1 MRIVRWRPRIG
12 PHLLAVDACAAGVA
26 TAAYVALAGQGGSDG
41 LPRFSGPVWVGWLVA
56 AGVGAP
62 LAVRRRWP
70 LPALGVVLGATVAA
84 TLLDITRDPYLSTAL
99 ALYAVALLVPPRR
112 AVAALA
118 LTLAVSAAAV
128 VTGEAVLTRSGPW
141 PEAVATAALVW
152 LVAGGAWG
160 AGRAVRER
168 RARAARRER
177 RLAEEAL
184 AEERLRIAREL
195 HDIVS
200 HSLSVIVVKAS
211 VANHVAKE
219 RPEETRDAIG
229 AIERTGR
236 EALTEMRRA
245 LGVLRGDTAAPHT
258 PGADSAAPHTPGADS
273 AAPHTPGADSVP
285 QTPGAG
291 SAQLAPPP
299 GLDDLPS
306 LVRRAER
313 AGIRA
318 GLRTRLATDLP
329 TGTALTVYRIV
340 QEALTNVVK
349 HAGDGTHCEVTVTA
363 DTRAQVHIEVVDDG
377 AGRVAV
383 SGAGDLRGGHGLVG
397 MRERV
402 MMYGGTLQAGPRP
415 GGGFAV
421 SARLPAEPAHGTV
434 PDRREPTA

>member
-1 MRIVRWRPRIG
+1 MRIVRWRPRTG
-12 PHLLAVDACAAGVA
+12 PHLLAVDACVAGVV

-41 LPRFSGPVWVGWLVA
+41 LPRFSGPVWAGWLVA

-62 LAVRRRWP
+62 LAIRRLWP
-70 LPALGVVLGATVAA
+70 LPALAVVLGATAAA

-99 ALYAVALLVPPRR
+99 ALYAVALLIPPRR
-112 AVAALA
+112 AVVTLA

-128 VTGEAVLTRSGPW
+128 ITGEAVLTPSGPW
-141 PEAVATAALVW
+141 PEALGTAALVW
-152 LVAGGAWG
+152 LVVGGAWA
-160 AGRAVRER
+160 AGRAVRQR
-168 RARAARRER
+168 RARAVRRER

-211 VANHVAKE
+211 VANHVAEE

-245 LGVLRGDTAAPHT
+245 LGMLRGDPATPHT
-258 PGADSAAPHTPGADS
+258 PGAGAGPHASGAGAGPHTS
-273 AAPHTPGADSVP
+273 
-285 QTPGAG
+285 GAG
-291 SAQLAPPP
+291 SARMAPPP

-306 LVRRAER
+306 LVRRAEQ
-313 AGIRA
+313 AGIRIR
-318 GLRTRLATDLP
+318 LRTRLAADLP
-329 TGTALTVYRIV
+329 AGTALTVYRIV

-363 DTRAQVHIEVVDDG
+363 DTRGQVQIEVVDDG
-377 AGRVAV
+377 AGRAAA
-383 SGAGDLRGGHGLVG
+383 SGRGDLRGGHGLVG
-397 MRERV
+397 MRERA

-421 SARLPAEPAHGTV
+421 SASLPAEPTHGTA

>member
-1 MRIVRWRPRIG
+1 MRIVRWRPRTG
-12 PHLLAVDACAAGVA
+12 PHLLAVDACVAGVV
-26 TAAYVALAGQGGSDG
+26 TAAYVALAGLGGSDG
-41 LPRFSGPVWVGWLVA
+41 SPRFSGPVWAGWLVA
-56 AGVGAP
+56 AGVGVP
-62 LAVRRRWP
+62 LAVRRLWP
-70 LPALGVVLGATVAA
+70 LPALAVVLGATAAA
-84 TLLDITRDPYLSTAL
+84 TLFDITRDPYLSTAL
-99 ALYAVALLVPPRR
+99 ALYAVALLAPPRR

-118 LTLAVSAAAV
+118 LTLVVSAAAV
-128 VTGEAVLTRSGPW
+128 VTGEAVLTPSGPW
-141 PEAVATAALVW
+141 PEAAGTAALVW
-152 LVAGGAWG
+152 LVAGGAWA
-160 AGRAVRER
+160 AGRAVRQL
-168 RARAARRER
+168 RARAVRRER

-245 LGVLRGDTAAPHT
+245 LGMLRGDTAGPHASGVDAGPPT
-258 PGADSAAPHTPGADS
+258 PG
-273 AAPHTPGADSVP
+273 V
-285 QTPGAG
+285 G
-291 SAQLAPPP
+291 SAQLTPPP
-299 GLDDLPS
+299 GLDDLPA
-306 LVRRAER
+306 LIRRAEQ

-318 GLRTRLATDLP
+318 RFRTRLAADLP
-329 TGTALTVYRIV
+329 AGTALTVYRIV
-340 QEALTNVVK
+340 QESLTNVIK
-349 HAGDGTHCEVTVTA
+349 HAGDGTHCEATITA
-363 DTRAQVHIEVVDDG
+363 DARGQVHIEVVDDG
-377 AGRVAV
+377 PGRAPA
-383 SGAGDLRGGHGLVG
+383 SGRGDLRGGHGLMG

-421 SARLPAEPAHGTV
+421 SARLPAEPAHGTA

>member
-1 MRIVRWRPRIG
+1 MSARYCRAVRIVRWSPRTG
-12 PHLLAVDACAAGVA
+12 PHLLAVDACVAGVV

-41 LPRFSGPVWVGWLVA
+41 SPRFSCPVWAGWLVA

-62 LAVRRRWP
+62 LAVRRLWP
-70 LPALGVVLGATVAA
+70 LPALTVALGATAAA
-84 TLLDITRDPYLSTAL
+84 TLLDTTRDPYVSTAL
-99 ALYAVALLVPPRR
+99 TLYAVALLVPPRR

-118 LTLAVSAAAV
+118 LTLAVSAAV
-128 VTGEAVLTRSGPW
+128 VITGEAALTPSGPW
-141 PEAVATAALVW
+141 PEAVGTAALVW

-168 RARAARRER
+168 RARVARRER

-219 RPEETRDAIG
+219 RPEETQDAIG

-245 LGVLRGDTAAPHT
+245 LGVLRGDTATPHP
-258 PGADSAAPHTPGADS
+258 PGADAVPHP
-273 AAPHTPGADSVP
+273 
-285 QTPGAG
+285 PGAG
-291 SAQLAPPP
+291 SAQMAPPP

-306 LVRRAER
+306 LVRRAEQ
-313 AGIRA
+313 AGIRTR
-318 GLRTRLATDLP
+318 LRTRLAADLP
-329 TGTALTVYRIV
+329 AGTALTAYRIV

-363 DTRAQVHIEVVDDG
+363 DSRGQVHIEVVDDG
-377 AGRVAV
+377 AGRAIV
-383 SGAGDLRGGHGLVG
+383 SGRGDLRGGHGLVG

-402 MMYGGTLQAGPRP
+402 MMYGGTLDAGPRP
-415 GGGFAV
+415 GGGFAI
-421 SARLPAEPAHGTV
+421 SARLPAEHAHGV
-434 PDRREPTA
+434 APDRREPTA

>member
-1 MRIVRWRPRIG
+1 MRIVRWRPRTG
-12 PHLLAVDACAAGVA
+12 PHLLAVDACVAGVA
-26 TAAYVALAGQGGSDG
+26 TAAYGALAGQGGADD
-41 LPRFSGPVWVGWLVA
+41 LPRFSGSMGVGWLVA

-70 LPALGVVLGATVAA
+70 LPALAVVLGATAAA
-84 TLLDITRDPYLSTAL
+84 TLLDITRDPYLPTAL
-99 ALYAVALLVPPRR
+99 ALYAVALLAPPRR

-128 VTGEAVLTRSGPW
+128 ITGEAVLTPSGPW
-141 PEAVATAALVW
+141 PEAVGTAALVW

-160 AGRAVRER
+160 AGRAVRQR

-245 LGVLRGDTAAPHT
+245 LGMLRGGPATPHAPDVGATPHTPGADAGFHT
-258 PGADSAAPHTPGADS
+258 PGADSA
-273 AAPHTPGADSVP
+273 
-285 QTPGAG
+285 QM
-291 SAQLAPPP
+291 APPP
-299 GLDDLPS
+299 GLDDLPA
-306 LVRRAER
+306 LVRRAEQ
-313 AGIRA
+313 AGIRTR
-318 GLRTRLATDLP
+318 LRTRPAAGLP
-329 TGTALTVYRIV
+329 AGTALTVYRIV

-363 DTRAQVHIEVVDDG
+363 DTRGQVHIEVVDDG
-377 AGRVAV
+377 AGRAPV
-383 SGAGDLRGGHGLVG
+383 SGRADLRGGHGLVG